1 MGLNSKQT
9 LEQLVA
15 RKLMV
20 AVEEILLVSV
30 IKKSID
36 ARKKNNICLV
46 YAVVVQLKDNKKII
60 KLIGKDKDIS
70 LVELEQ
76 KEKIEYGANVYV
88 ADKGHAWHTRFGKC
102 CTNQPGYECRPG
114 ISQHLSFGKG

>member
-1 MGLNSKQT
+1 MIRKSLCLKNQKKEFNQNHGLF
-9 LEQLVA
+9 
-15 RKLMV
+15 
-20 AVEEILLVSV
+20 LVSV

-76 KEKIEYGANVYV
+76 KE
-88 ADKGHAWHTRFGKC
+88 C
-102 CTNQPGYECRPG
+102 
-114 ISQHLSFGKG
+114 